1 MRQRWLQKMRKKL
14 AAKSTKIKQFSRVT
28 ASTDSHGIAKKEK
41 KKGCEK
47 HSEITP
53 HQQKMKK

>member
-28 ASTDSHGIAKKEK
+28 ASTDSHGIAKNLARPPSGLE
-41 KKGCEK
+41 
-47 HSEITP
+47 
-53 HQQKMKK
+53 